1 MARDALQILIR
12 LMLMHILKQHLILLV
27 RARVFLLPAIGR
39 PLRIENTF
47 DLFFG

>member
-12 LMLMHILKQHLILLV
+12 LMLMHIFKQHLILLV

-39 PLRIENTF
+39 PLRIEDTF